1 MMDQQ
6 QQNQMMENALWTS
19 CQAGDVETVSSLLD
33 AGKDVNSV
41 SIYSGMT
48 LTMWALHYGH
58 LNVAIMLAGRGA
70 DLSRVCNSGRNVLHC
85 AAWGGNRECI
95 ELVLAN
101 TSIDVNSTNNIGATL
116 IWYAL
121 IHVNLDAAKLLVEK
135 GANLFKEDD
144 NGRIAM
150 DRSLGPQVLQ
160 HAKDLIWVSVK
171 PLLLLSKACS
181 LAADDSHSTTLPS
194 VVKVFVISGIVRD
207 YIAPYVMRKD
217 IIIRDPSIPRPPKQ
231 PDDVKMRIE
240 AGLAAAASSSSSS
253 NNKRAREE

>member
-1 MMDQQ
+1 MTPIMVALRDGRF
-6 QQNQMMENALWTS
+6 NA
-19 CQAGDVETVSSLLD
+19 
-33 AGKDVNSV
+33 
-41 SIYSGMT
+41 
-48 LTMWALHYGH
+48 
-58 LNVAIMLAGRGA
+58 AIMLTGRGA
-70 DLSRVCNSGRNVLHC
+70 DLLRVGDGGWNVLHH
-85 AAWGGNRECI
+85 ASGGGDCECI
-95 ELVLAN
+95 NLVLAN
-101 TSIDVNSTNNIGATL
+101 TSIAINSTTNNGYNP
-116 IWYAL
+116 IWFAL
-121 IHVNLDAAKLLVEK
+121 LNERLNAGKLLIEK
-135 GANLFKEDD
+135 GANLFIKSD
-144 NGRIAM
+144 NGECALNKP
-150 DRSLGPQVLQ
+150 LGPQVLQ